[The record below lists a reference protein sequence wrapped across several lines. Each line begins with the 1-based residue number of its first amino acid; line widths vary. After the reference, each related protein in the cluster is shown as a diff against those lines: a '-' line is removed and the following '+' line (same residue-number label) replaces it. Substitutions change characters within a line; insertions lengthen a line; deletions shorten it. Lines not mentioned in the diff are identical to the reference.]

1 MRWADDMA
9 SRRDLDRDWVR
20 QAIGQAHFLPG
31 VPRLMLPPPTGTA
44 KNWRVYRSRFIDP
57 IRIRAGVAFWQAN
70 RATLERAAKEYLVP
84 VEIIVG
90 IIGVETVYGQQ
101 MGSYRVIDA
110 LATLAFDFPTSHP
123 RAAARQEFFRG
134 ELEQFL
140 SLSQRTGADPM
151 TPGGQLRGRHG
162 HAPVHAVQRGPVR
175 GGLRRRRPDRP
186 QQQPSR
192 RHRLGGQLLQGVQ
205 LAARHAH
212 ALRCALRPGAPRQGR
227 PAGPGHP
234 AYLQRRDLHRQGGC
248 ARRRGPQPQGRRS
261 RWWNCRMAMR
271 RPATWQARRTSMRS
285 PATTGAATTPWR

>member
-110 LATLAFDFPTSHP
+110 LATLAFDFPASHP

-151 TPGGQLRGRHG
+151 TPWAATQ
-162 HAPVHAVQRGPVR
+162 APWGCPSSC
-175 GGLRRRRPDRP
+175 RPAWSGTRWTSTATAGSTSAAA
-186 QQQPSR
+186 QPTSSARWPAISR
-192 RHRLGGQLLQGVQ
+192 RSTGSPACPRTTL
-205 LAARHAH
+205 
-212 ALRCALRPGAPRQGR
+212 CASTRSASTRMPCWPRTSCLPSASRPSPPKGLCSTAWPSTT
-227 PAGPGHP
+227 
-234 AYLQRRDLHRQGGC
+234 
-248 ARRRGPQPQGRRS
+248 RGRS